1 VVEENVVTARRLI
14 WVVYVVASICVGVAA
29 GQWFFRLF
37 DHVVPPA
44 VTTSFNRAAAHGY
57 FLMNGALLGVVMA
70 LWGMLA
76 FWVARLTGDKGAAPG
91 QASK

>member
-1 VVEENVVTARRLI
+1 VL
-14 WVVYVVASICVGVAA
+14 VGVAA

-57 FLMNGALLGVVMA
+57 FLMNGALLGVVIA
-70 LWGMLA
+70 LWGALA
-76 FWVARLTGDKGAAPG
+76 FWLARMIGAKNAAPG
-91 QASK
+91 QPGK